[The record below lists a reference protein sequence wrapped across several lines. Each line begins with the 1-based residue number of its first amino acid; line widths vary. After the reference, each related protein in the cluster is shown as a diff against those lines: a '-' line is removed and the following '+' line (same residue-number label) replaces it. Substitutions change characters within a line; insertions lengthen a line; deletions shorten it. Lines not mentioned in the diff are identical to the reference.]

1 VRDVKVRPK
10 DLERVRGA
18 IRKMQGGLCELCH
31 RSVMPGAKLRAT
43 MDHDHATGYIRGVL
57 CIHCNGMLGKVENA
71 SRRAVGKEGN
81 NVQWLDTLVNYLVTH
96 EKPQWSVPGVRWGLI
111 YPTHKTSEDKRLAR
125 LERAKKKR
133 RTAAAVKK
141 LR

>member
-18 IRKMQGGLCELCH
+18 IRKMQDGLCVLCQ
-31 RSVMPGAKLRAT
+31 RSVMPGEKLRPT
-43 MDHDHATGYIRGVL
+43 MDHDHITGYIRGVL

-81 NVQWLDTLVNYLVTH
+81 NLQWLADVVEYLYHHAT
-96 EKPQWSVPGVRWGLI
+96 PQWSVPGVRWGLI

-133 RTAAAVKK
+133 RVATAIKK